1 MLINL
6 KVLLEIRRTKRSVT
20 EGASMSLY
28 EGISVETA
36 PIPEIVDTVK
46 KVDGGKYSIPWFN
59 FFHS

>member
-1 MLINL
+1 
-6 KVLLEIRRTKRSVT
+6 
-20 EGASMSLY
+20 MSLY

-59 FFHS
+59 FFTAKIVVMLYYANPY